1 MKSQMGNK
9 TSQDRIECARVDG
22 FSIVEVIIAA
32 LIVSILC
39 IGVLTVFSQVV
50 NINRGNAT
58 RLQALQILDSEIDSY
73 KSMSFAAGSVDQRL
87 LAGPP
92 VSRIVTSADG
102 MQFDVSVE
110 ISDLPN
116 QTLAQ
121 IPLPENVTLKR
132 ITISVSRVDG
142 GSEWSSKPVS
152 MTFLRVR
159 A

>member
-1 MKSQMGNK
+1 MKPWMGNK
-9 TSQDRIECARVDG
+9 TRQDGIASARADG

-32 LIVSILC
+32 LIVSVLC
-39 IGVLTVFSQVV
+39 VGVLTVFSQVV

-58 RLQALQILDSEIDSY
+58 RLQALQILDTEIDSY
-73 KSMSFAAGSVDQRL
+73 KSMSFAVGSVDQRL

-92 VSRIVTSADG
+92 VSRVVTSADG

-116 QTLAQ
+116 QTLGQ
-121 IPLPENVTLKR
+121 IPPPANVTLKR
-132 ITISVSRVDG
+132 ITISVSPVNG

>member
-1 MKSQMGNK
+1 MKPRMSNETRQGDIASAK
-9 TSQDRIECARVDG
+9 ADG
-22 FSIVEVIIAA
+22 FSIIEVIIAA
-32 LIVSILC
+32 LIVSVLC
-39 IGVLTVFSQVV
+39 IGVLTAFSQVV

-73 KSMSFAAGSVDQRL
+73 KSMSFAVGSVDQRL

-92 VSRIVTSADG
+92 VSRVVTSADG
-102 MQFDVSVE
+102 LQFDVSVE

-116 QTLAQ
+116 QTLGQ
-121 IPLPENVTLKR
+121 IPLPANVTLKR
-132 ITISVSRVDG
+132 ITISVSRVNG

>member
-132 ITISVSRVDG
+132 ITISVSREDG